1 MNTVAQIAHG
11 QTQQL
16 IGLVPRAKVNVALSE
31 IAQMASSIDALST
44 MQLACGDPADE
55 AALGVAVRVLAANV
69 GFMADLLGA
78 NSRGAPG
85 DATRWLLPPALAD
98 MKADRA

>member
-1 MNTVAQIAHG
+1 MNTVAQIAPS

-16 IGLVPRAKVNVALSE
+16 IGLVPRAKLNVALSE

-55 AALGVAVRVLAANV
+55 AELGVAVRVLAANI

-78 NSRGAPG
+78 QAKGAPG
-85 DATRWLLPPALAD
+85 DAAPWLLPPALAD
-98 MKADRA
+98 IRAAQA